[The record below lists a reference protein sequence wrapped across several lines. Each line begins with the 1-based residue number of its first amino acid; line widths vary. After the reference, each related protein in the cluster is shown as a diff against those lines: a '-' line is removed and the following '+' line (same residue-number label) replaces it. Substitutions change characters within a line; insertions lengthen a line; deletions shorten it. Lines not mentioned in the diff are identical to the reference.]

1 MQKKQGLLLESF
13 NVVFNLLWRLF
24 YLLLKKRIQNIQ
36 MSFTLSGLISL

>member
-24 YLLLKKRIQNIQ
+24 YLLLKERIQNIQ
-36 MSFTLSGLISL
+36 MSFTLSGLLSL

>member
-24 YLLLKKRIQNIQ
+24 YLLLKERIQNIQ